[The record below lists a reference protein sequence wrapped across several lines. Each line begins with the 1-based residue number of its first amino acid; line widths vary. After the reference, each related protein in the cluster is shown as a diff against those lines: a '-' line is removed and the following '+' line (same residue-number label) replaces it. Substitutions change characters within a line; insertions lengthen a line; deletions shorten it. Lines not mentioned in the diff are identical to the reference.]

1 MLLIKRIRQDQIA
14 ARKDRNAAAATTLTT
29 LLGEASI
36 VGKNDGNRES
46 TDAEVQAVITKFI
59 KNNKEMIALGVKE
72 AVDENE
78 LLSNYIPEQ
87 MSTSELEH
95 FIADIIGAYS
105 LTSPKDMGIIMKEL
119 KQNKA
124 GLFDGKAASIIA
136 KEQLSR

>member
-1 MLLIKRIRQDQIA
+1 MLLIKRIQQDQIA
-14 ARKDRNAAAATTLTT
+14 ARKDRNTAAATTLTT

-78 LLSNYIPEQ
+78 LLSIYIPEQ
-87 MSTSELEH
+87 MSTDELEH
-95 FIADIIGAYS
+95 IIADIIGAHS
-105 LTSPKDMGIIMKEL
+105 LTSPKDMGVIMKEL

-124 GLFDGKAASIIA
+124 GLFDGKTASIIA